1 MKISQLITTF
11 NRSVQLGRTLN
22 RLSRLTKPDELVIV
36 DDGSVDST
44 KEVVKNAEAR
54 LRIPIKYIFRDKKG
68 YDVCSIPRNIG
79 IKNCSHE
86 FIAVTEPECLFIT
99 DVIKQFK
106 EASIARPNDVISAG
120 IVYFTNPETPI
131 DGTVSVN
138 PQSFIDNVWDVKKFP
153 MHAEDRFDKD
163 GNRIIYTQATVTK
176 AKNMTAPFSAMYKK
190 DWLFEIGGWDEDFSL
205 IHGGGGYAW
214 DDTDLLTRLR
224 IKGHNQD
231 INRNIKVIHQ
241 WHDRPPIEVANGMKK
256 NEGMFMAKKL
266 SGENERPDNPELI
279 ANKGR
284 EWGIL

>member
-1 MKISQLITTF
+1 MLFTTYNRATQL
-11 NRSVQLGRTLN
+11 SRTLD

-36 DDGSVDST
+36 DDGSTDDTRTVI
-44 KEVVKNAEAR
+44 KNAKEK
-54 LRIPIKYIFRDKKG
+54 LGIPVRYIFRDKKG

-79 IKNCSHE
+79 IKHCTHE
-86 FIAVTEPECLFIT
+86 YIVVSEPECLFVT

-106 EASIARPNDVISAG
+106 EASLARPNDIISAG

-131 DGTVSVN
+131 DNAVSVN
-138 PQSFIDNVWDVKKFP
+138 PQSFIDNAWDVKKFP

-163 GNRIIYTQATVTK
+163 GNRVIYTQATVTK

-205 IHGGGGYAW
+205 INGGGGYAW

-241 WHDRPPIEVANGMKK
+241 WHDRPPAEVANGMKK
-256 NEGMFMAKKL
+256 NEKMFMSKNL
-266 SGENERPDNPELI
+266 SGEGDRPDNPELI
-279 ANKGR
+279 ANRGR
-284 EWGIL
+284 EWGVL